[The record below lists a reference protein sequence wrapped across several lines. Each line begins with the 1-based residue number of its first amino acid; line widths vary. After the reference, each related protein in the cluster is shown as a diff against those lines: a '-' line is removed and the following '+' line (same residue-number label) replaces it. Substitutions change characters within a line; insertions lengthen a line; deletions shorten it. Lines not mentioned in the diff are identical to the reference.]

1 MMTQV
6 LLICL
11 IGTLLEMDTT
21 YAFQLTLS
29 RGIIAGPLLSLI
41 TGDLT
46 TGLQVGI
53 FTELLFIDI
62 NPLGGL
68 LPPSAAICCTLAMA
82 LCACGIPV
90 YFSFFFAV
98 IGAIL
103 FSICELIARKQRS
116 VWMIRQERKIIQN
129 PARVNGVIC
138 KALALSFTMTF
149 VFVLLFSLIMGS
161 SMDLLLPFIPE
172 KLFLASKFAYMA
184 VPWIGLATLVSIF
197 RLKTR

>member
-68 LPPSAAICCTLAMA
+68 LPPSAAVCCTLAMA
-82 LCACGIPV
+82 LCAFGIAV

-103 FSICELIARKQRS
+103 FSVCELIARKQRS
-116 VWMIRQERKIIQN
+116 VWMIRQERKIIQK
-129 PARVNGVIC
+129 PARVNRVIC
-138 KALALSFTMTF
+138 KALPLSFTMTF
-149 VFVLLFSLIMGS
+149 VFVLLFLE
-161 SMDLLLPFIPE
+161 F
-172 KLFLASKFAYMA
+172 
-184 VPWIGLATLVSIF
+184 
-197 RLKTR
+197 